1 VTLDPPVLVTV
12 SESDMFFPTIT
23 LPKSR
28 LVGLDD
34 KVPAETPMPDN
45 GKVNVASEAF
55 EMIVTA
61 PVVVPAAWGANAT
74 VKFVLWPGFSARG
87 AVIPLT

>member
-12 SESDMFFPTIT
+12 SDSDMVLPVIT

-34 KVPAETPMPDN
+34 RVPAETPMPDN
-45 GKVNVASEAF
+45 GKVSVESEAF
-55 EMIVTA
+55 DVMVTA
-61 PVVVPAAWGANAT
+61 PAALPAAWGANAT
-74 VKFVLWPGFSARG
+74 VKFVL
-87 AVIPLT
+87 